1 MAKRCSI
8 CGKKIGLM
16 NPYAQFRDALV
27 CESCAKKY
35 GAPLPS
41 DIWWALVDTASIAK
55 VTDLRADIEAII
67 AKHRYSERLEAW
79 SEISNKIGLWLIKNP
94 DDGCLLVWKNEFVT
108 TYEAHPGDA
117 QNGMYFDDTHGRL
130 YWGSASPKDVSVR
143 SMRYYFCPYG
153 AITGFEVLE
162 NNEQIAQGGI
172 GRAVVGGLLFG
183 GAGAIV
189 GGITGRKQ
197 QTLLTSMKIKIERD
211 DPSDPVKFLPLYSNG
226 KGLEGGAA
234 ESVREAAHSI
244 ATKLQQIVTA
254 NERGVTYQ
262 RRRNVIV
269 EIANG
274 AEPLDLVGIK
284 HPDFPPYVPAGSS
297 KSALPEPTNEAPA
310 EQTTPVA
317 AKVEDQDDSAADTTA
332 EHPGLFC
339 PVCGSPNPQNAH
351 FCTNCGNPL
360 PALLP
365 SDVTPVNATQSG
377 VTSSEQETNE
387 EQEALPTDTV
397 QDESPDTETVSEE
410 QLSDIDRIRRYK
422 ELFDEG
428 ILTEEEF
435 SAKKR
440 QILGI

>member
-1 MAKRCSI
+1 
-8 CGKKIGLM
+8 
-16 NPYAQFRDALV
+16 
-27 CESCAKKY
+27 
-35 GAPLPS
+35 
-41 DIWWALVDTASIAK
+41 
-55 VTDLRADIEAII
+55 
-67 AKHRYSERLEAW
+67 
-79 SEISNKIGLWLIKNP
+79 
-94 DDGCLLVWKNEFVT
+94 
-108 TYEAHPGDA
+108 
-117 QNGMYFDDTHGRL
+117 
-130 YWGSASPKDVSVR
+130 
-143 SMRYYFCPYG
+143 MR
-153 AITGFEVLE
+153 
-162 NNEQIAQGGI
+162 
-172 GRAVVGGLLFG
+172 
-183 GAGAIV
+183 
-189 GGITGRKQ
+189 
-197 QTLLTSMKIKIERD
+197 
-211 DPSDPVKFLPLYSNG
+211 
-226 KGLEGGAA
+226 
-234 ESVREAAHSI
+234 
-244 ATKLQQIVTA
+244 
-254 NERGVTYQ
+254 
-262 RRRNVIV
+262 
-269 EIANG
+269 
-274 AEPLDLVGIK
+274 
-284 HPDFPPYVPAGSS
+284 
-297 KSALPEPTNEAPA
+297 APA

-397 QDESPDTETVSEE
+397 QDESPDKETVSEE